1 MAAGDL
7 GEEDCGLG
15 RLPLAEQ
22 DRLVPGG
29 RFGGPMGEQLAGVGG
44 DAVPVI
50 GAPDLDLAA
59 DVVDQGVLFPA
70 LPGGVEVEGLL
81 GATSTFPGGRD
92 RDEGL
97 AGTSTAQKLP
107 GWSGWSDLEVGFG
120 RLVRRVD
127 DGVADVGRRHTGVLL
142 SAGRRYWPNHPGR
155 GQSDPA

>member
-81 GATSTFPGGRD
+81 GATSTFPV
-92 RDEGL
+92 
-97 AGTSTAQKLP
+97 AGTGMKDSL
-107 GWSGWSDLEVGFG
+107 
-120 RLVRRVD
+120 
-127 DGVADVGRRHTGVLL
+127 GRRP
-142 SAGRRYWPNHPGR
+142 RRSCPVGPVGPISKWASG
-155 GQSDPA
+155 A